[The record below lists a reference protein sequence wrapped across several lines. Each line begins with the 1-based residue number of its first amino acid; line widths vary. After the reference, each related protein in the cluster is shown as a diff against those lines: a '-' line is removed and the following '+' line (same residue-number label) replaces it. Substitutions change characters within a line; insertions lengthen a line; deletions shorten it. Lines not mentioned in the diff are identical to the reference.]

1 MRRCEDSV
9 DRLAQAAGAGP
20 AEAAARQEIGTKAL
34 TPASATALKADLKIN
49 PPQPFDVARALRVF
63 SSRVQ
68 YIEIQVENYRFSS
81 RQVQLPPEL
90 LDIADDQLR
99 DQISSRLRAPAE
111 ALGPFEITVETEKG
125 EEKVKADEK
134 WISRERKRIEDQYT
148 YVVRRYGRVIFS
160 RDREAFNT
168 AIERF
173 KRNLK
178 TFCDAALTAF
188 QELASNFEDR
198 LIKEYFPRWQQNPPR
213 IFTRFGIQATDENLQ
228 RELHNIV
235 KMTTTEAIAFEAP
248 QVRVVY
254 KNVAQESVHDADFR
268 EPLRNVMLRR
278 RVPISII
285 DSLFS
290 VGDAAP
296 AKGSLSELPS

>member
-1 MRRCEDSV
+1 VS
-9 DRLAQAAGAGP
+9 
-20 AEAAARQEIGTKAL
+20 
-34 TPASATALKADLKIN
+34 
-49 PPQPFDVARALRVF
+49 
-63 SSRVQ
+63 
-68 YIEIQVENYRFSS
+68 NY
-81 RQVQLPPEL
+81 
-90 LDIADDQLR
+90 
-99 DQISSRLRAPAE
+99 
-111 ALGPFEITVETEKG
+111 EKG

-148 YVVRRYGRVIFS
+148 YVVPRYGRVIFS
-160 RDREAFNT
+160 RDREALNT
-168 AIERF
+168 DIERF
-173 KRNLK
+173 KRNLE
-178 TFCDAALTAF
+178 TFYEAALAAF
-188 QELASNFEDR
+188 KELARNFEDR
-198 LIKEYFPRWQQNPPR
+198 LVKEYFPRWQQNPPR
-213 IFTRFGIQATDENLQ
+213 VFTRFGIQATDENLQ

-254 KNVAQESVHDADFR
+254 KNVAQESVHDSDFR
-268 EPLRNVMLRR
+268 EPLRKVMLRR